1 MSRFLLFRLGE
12 HQGNPLQRLNDSLNF
27 VGEDAEFIC
36 VSPVGSCAN
45 IIWYKDN
52 GSSHWI
58 SLHSIRTYDHIGRA
72 KYKVKHYYR
81 PNSDS
86 TLGCILTVT
95 NVQFIDYGA
104 FMCEFLHTFKRT
116 AELRVYGK
124 LYNFSCQCILQRRM
138 YE

>member
-1 MSRFLLFRLGE
+1 MSQFLLFRLGE

-27 VGEDAEFIC
+27 VGTDAEFIC
-36 VSPVGSCAN
+36 VSPVGTCAS

-58 SLHSIRTYDHIGRA
+58 SLDSIRPTYDRIGRA
-72 KYKVKHYYR
+72 KYKTKHHK
-81 PNSDS
+81 PDP
-86 TLGCILTVT
+86 TFGCRLTVR

-124 LYNFSCQCILQRRM
+124 LNNFLCQRILQRRL